1 MAAERRPLE
10 KDSGQNCKGRDYDHQ
25 PGRAARA
32 ANDSK
37 IFIRPS
43 QQHESQSC
51 QPDIPQGG
59 RKSPDRLEYA
69 RSPDSQG
76 AEGAHRAPKSPD
88 QHESENN
95 GCPPN
100 RPRNLGREIPS
111 SILDIK
117 KAEIDH

>member
-10 KDSGQNCKGRDYDHQ
+10 KDSGENRDGGDYDHQ
-25 PGRAARA
+25 PRRAARA
-32 ANDSK
+32 AHDSK

-59 RKSPDRLEYA
+59 RKSPDWPEYA
-69 RSPDSQG
+69 RSPDRQG
-76 AEGAHRAPKSPD
+76 AEGTHGAPKSPD
-88 QHESENN
+88 QHESEND
-95 GCPPN
+95 GRPPN

-117 KAEIDH
+117 KAEIDD